1 MVIEAEPIKKLWSE
15 TFHRIEVAVEKEEI
29 VNLFCSSGIIQID
42 ERRLA
47 LRKIIYFKDVIIVF
61 DGLDE
66 VVCRDY
72 MLVFAVVKYYYL
84 LHFNC
89 KIKSGLFKRRTQIKN
104 KI

>member
-89 KIKSGLFKRRTQIKN
+89 
-104 KI
+104 

>member
-72 MLVFAVVKYYYL
+72 MLVFAVVKYY
-84 LHFNC
+84 
-89 KIKSGLFKRRTQIKN
+89 
-104 KI
+104 